1 MSPRIGSRGC
11 AGKGERYF
19 ADGLREFPTTVA
31 SRFSR
36 SAPLDGRAV
45 PYLTMRAFIVG
56 GGSNNGSTTS
66 RGERALGWG
75 AGLAPELGFG
85 IAHWSACR
93 RVYAAPAVRIGA
105 FPNVRLSLVVGFT
118 GGGP

>member
-11 AGKGERYF
+11 AGRGNATSPTGSASSR
-19 ADGLREFPTTVA
+19 TTVA

-56 GGSNNGSTTS
+56 GSNNGSTTS
-66 RGERALGWG
+66 RGERAWGWG